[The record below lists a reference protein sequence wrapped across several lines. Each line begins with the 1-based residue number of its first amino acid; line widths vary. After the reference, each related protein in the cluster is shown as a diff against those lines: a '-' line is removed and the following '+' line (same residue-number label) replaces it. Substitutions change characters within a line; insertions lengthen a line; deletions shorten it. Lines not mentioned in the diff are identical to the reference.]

1 MSAAKSSSR
10 QVTLMQINDTHAYLD
25 LHPELFWTAGQT
37 VIRPAGGF
45 ARLAAV
51 AKAIRQD
58 AGEDNCL
65 LLDCGDTL
73 HGTYPAVATAGRVMI
88 PILNQMG
95 IAAMTPHWEFAYGP
109 AEFKARANE
118 LAYPVLAA
126 NIYETGSGDRPFAG
140 TLVREAGG
148 LRIGIVGLAC
158 NIVDKTMPPHFS
170 QGLRFTLGNNELPAL
185 IHQLR
190 HQDHVDLVVLLSHL
204 GFAQDVK
211 LVQEVPGVDVCL
223 SGHTHN
229 RLTRPFVAGDTLIIQ
244 SGCHGSFMGRLDL
257 RVEAGRI
264 VDHQHE
270 LLEVGADVP
279 PDSAV
284 EALVREAL
292 APFAEQLG
300 EVVGQTTTA
309 LDRGSILES
318 TLDNLLLQALLEH
331 TGAELAF
338 SNGWRYCAPVAP
350 GPVTINDLH
359 NMVPVNPPVSMV
371 ELTGQELLDMLGE
384 NLELTFAPDP
394 YNQMGGY
401 VKRCLGLKAYVKLE
415 NPAGGR
421 IQALF
426 VGNEPVERD
435 RTYTAAF
442 ITNQGVPAKYGSGR
456 RNLPERTVQVV
467 RAYLQRHNP
476 SASPLRGTFVLV

>member
-1 MSAAKSSSR
+1 MRATSSALG
-10 QVTLMQINDTHAYLD
+10 QVTLIQINDTHAYLD
-25 LHPELFWTAGQT
+25 LHPELFWAAGRT

-45 ARLAAV
+45 ARLATV
-51 AKAIRQD
+51 AKGIRQD
-58 AGEDNCL
+58 AGDDNCL

-73 HGTYPAVATAGRVMI
+73 HGTYPAVATAGQVMV
-88 PILNQMG
+88 PVLNQMG

-109 AEFKARANE
+109 AEFMARANE

-126 NIYETGSGDRPFAG
+126 NIFESASGNRPFAAK
-140 TLVREAGG
+140 LVREAGG
-148 LRIGIVGLAC
+148 LRIGIIGLAC

-190 HQDHVDLVVLLSHL
+190 HQDHVDVLVLLSHL

-211 LVQEVPGVDVCL
+211 LVQEVPGIDVCL

-229 RLTRPFVAGDTLIIQ
+229 RLDRPFRAGNTLIIQ

-264 VDHQHE
+264 VDHQHQ
-270 LLEVGADVP
+270 LIVVDADVP
-279 PDSAV
+279 PDVDVA
-284 EALVREAL
+284 ALVRDGL
-292 APFAEQLG
+292 APFADQLS
-300 EVVGQTTTA
+300 EVVGHTATA
-309 LDRGSILES
+309 LDRGTILES

-338 SNGWRYCAPVAP
+338 SNGWRYCAPVPP
-350 GPVTINDLH
+350 GPVTLNDLH
-359 NMVPVNPPVSMV
+359 NMVPVDPPVSMV
-371 ELTGQELLDMLGE
+371 ALTGQELLLMLEE
-384 NLELTFAPDP
+384 NLELAFAPDP
-394 YNQMGGY
+394 YDQMGGY
-401 VKRCLGLKAYVKLE
+401 VKRSLGLKAYVKLE

-426 VGNEPVERD
+426 VGDEPVDRD
-435 RTYTAAF
+435 RIYSATF
-442 ITNQGVPAKYGSGR
+442 ITNQGVPAKYGSDR
-456 RNLPERTVQVV
+456 RNLPERTVPVM
-467 RAYLQRHNP
+467 RDYLRRHNP
-476 SASPLRGTFVLV
+476 AASPLRDTFTLV